1 MQKVLGQ
8 DIKDLD
14 ERKQFLLDNA
24 DEVVEM
30 DYSKAF
36 DADELAKKKTE
47 LAEKSIKINDL
58 NEAIKDYKEKVNLEL
73 KPLRKRSRNFLATSR
88 QRAVS
93 LPRSVTRLWTR
104 TSAWLAS
111 TTPRAC
117 LCQVALRRKK
127 NYPQQSLRRY
137 ARRSNNYLIK
147 INYAERKNAN
157 QS

>member
-58 NEAIKDYKEKVNLEL
+58 EEAVKDYKAEIGLEL
-73 KPLRKRSRNFLATSR
+73 KPLKEDRKTLLGDIKAKSRIVREKCYKFVDEDERMACFYNAEGVLVSSRPATKEEMSPT
-88 QRAVS
+88 VFKE
-93 LPRSVTRLWTR
+93 
-104 TSAWLAS
+104 
-111 TTPRAC
+111 
-117 LCQVALRRKK
+117 LRK
-127 NYPQQSLRRY
+127 
-137 ARRSNNYLIK
+137 
-147 INYAERKNAN
+147 AE
-157 QS
+157 